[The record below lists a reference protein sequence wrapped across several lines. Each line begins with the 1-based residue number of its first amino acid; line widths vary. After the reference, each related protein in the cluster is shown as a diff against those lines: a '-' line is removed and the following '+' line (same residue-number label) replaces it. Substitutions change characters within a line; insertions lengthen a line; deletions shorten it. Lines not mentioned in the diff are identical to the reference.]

1 MSPHWV
7 DRSLAQ
13 SKKDLSLFIICI
25 LSWGQCINFQANVV
39 MHNFYNLIFLY
50 SAICNIKIIENALSP
65 HTHPPN
71 TIQRPQ
77 VRTEDIKLRFSLRS
91 EVFGACRMGRILF
104 FWFSGIRKASGLRQ
118 ILWKTATQL
127 HSLWVDQA
135 KFFYMSGSLPHLIQQ
150 GLRAEGGPTEVGSFH
165 SCMPLNGLPLPT
177 SLGRICASGG
187 SGYSSR
193 DISNI

>member
-118 ILWKTATQL
+118 IDLYTTLYSFTKHKQSQL
-127 HSLWVDQA
+127 LQCYLASASVLKQVL
-135 KFFYMSGSLPHLIQQ
+135 FIEF
-150 GLRAEGGPTEVGSFH
+150 
-165 SCMPLNGLPLPT
+165 PLFPM
-177 SLGRICASGG
+177 A
-187 SGYSSR
+187 
-193 DISNI
+193 